1 MLEFTQ
7 GDMFEVP
14 ADIRINTVNCVG
26 VMGAGVALAF
36 KQRYPEMFKDYQRA
50 CQDGRVRPG
59 RMHVWK
65 SLEGDWIVNFPTKR
79 DWRDPS
85 RYEDIDAGLDD
96 LRAYLDSVGPVTV
109 ALPALGCGHGG
120 LDWDR
125 VSGMIQNKLGDID
138 ARVLVFPPSASRQ
151 AGRSSSEVPTDIER
165 ESAAKL
171 GYRLVE
177 PGGVPALQL
186 QSPIYLIGEEQ
197 WLLRKW
203 IALLP
208 SRRPGERE
216 IQALHTIAAELARSN
231 SAATVALV
239 HGAKVSEEIAQ
250 VFVDQGINTL
260 LLLPFGVLTRK
271 AIARQPAI
279 DPRRS
284 PALASAAPAN
294 AKWSRQLFAQAQDL
308 LRANAAAMLLSDPEP
323 DWLTAK
329 GLGKWAQTPISYIWY
344 ATTPVHVHEA
354 LASVGAHR
362 ISRRR
367 EDGAPDIDHLVSSL
381 DAAWLG
387 RPDSVNTCEPD
398 LRASIVGQPSIT
410 RVSEGAG
417 DAANVVTVAW
427 DKLPQAARRE
437 WLELLSEWDTADVIV
452 SLKLPTSLSKVDRER
467 LAHLLPAEY
476 QK

>member
-1 MLEFTQ
+1 
-7 GDMFEVP
+7 MFEVP
-14 ADIRINTVNCVG
+14 ADIRVNTVNCVG

-36 KQRYPEMFKDYQRA
+36 KQRYPEMFKEYQRA
-50 CQDGRVRPG
+50 CKDGWVRPG

-96 LRAYLDSVGPVTV
+96 LRAYLDGVGPVTV
-109 ALPALGCGHGG
+109 AMPALGCGHGG
-120 LDWDR
+120 LDWGR
-125 VSGMIQNKLGDID
+125 VSGMIQNKLGDVD

-151 AGRSSSEVPTDIER
+151 AGRSASEVPTDDER
-165 ESAAKL
+165 ASAAKL

-177 PGGVPALQL
+177 PGEVPALQL
-186 QSPIYLIGEEQ
+186 HSPIYLIGEEQ
-197 WLLRKW
+197 WLSRKW

-208 SRRPGERE
+208 SRTPAERE
-216 IQALHTIAAELARSN
+216 IQALHTVAAELARSD
-231 SAATVALV
+231 SAVTVALV

-250 VFVDQGINTL
+250 IFVDQGINTL

-271 AIARQPAI
+271 AIARRPAI

-284 PALASAAPAN
+284 PALASVAPAN
-294 AKWSRQLFAQAQDL
+294 AKWSRQLFAQVQDL

-329 GLGKWAQTPISYIWY
+329 GLGKWAQTPISYIRY
-344 ATTPVHVHEA
+344 ETMPVHVREA
-354 LASVGAHR
+354 LAGIGARR

-367 EDGAPDIDHLVSSL
+367 EDGAPDIDYLVSAL
-381 DAAWLG
+381 NAARLG
-387 RPDSVNTCEPD
+387 QSDSVNACEPD
-398 LRASIVGQPSIT
+398 SEANIVDQPST
-410 RVSEGAG
+410 NRVSKGAG
-417 DAANVVTVAW
+417 PAANVVTIAW

-437 WLELLSEWDTADVIV
+437 WLELLCEWDAADVII

-467 LAHLLPAEY
+467 LAHLLSAEDER
-476 QK
+476 